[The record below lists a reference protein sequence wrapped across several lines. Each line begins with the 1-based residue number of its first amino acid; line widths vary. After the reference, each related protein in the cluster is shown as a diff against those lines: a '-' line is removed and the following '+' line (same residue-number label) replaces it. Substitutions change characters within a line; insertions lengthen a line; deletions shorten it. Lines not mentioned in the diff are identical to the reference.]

1 MDFEKDYLIIPGKDL
16 DPEMFDLVPGSEG
29 VDLYYQSQ
37 PYMTPRGH
45 RISHPSERVMREIIN
60 DVQIKLM
67 TSDPGGSY
75 LSLSAYKTDILD
87 HQADP
92 FYNQLIDIALQDPF
106 IRIKISGSSADHAP
120 QINDPL
126 FAFKFN
132 TLSGLIARV
141 NQYTS
146 ALMGE
151 YQIEEQES
159 HPLLDL
165 VKAAYTGLDNWQK
178 SVVHALTTMHG
189 AGILMLLGLVKKL
202 ITPAEYSRG
211 IVALNSGRVEQYGAV
226 IKEAADFMSFLDNML
241 KNDHEGGLY
250 QTLVREGEGDSIEFK
265 STFRWDI
272 RAGKTNPAIEHASL
286 KTIAAFLNSRGGTLL
301 IGVRDDGSVE
311 GIETD
316 KFANEDKFLLH
327 LWTLIRTGMGRDF
340 SPFIRTILEKVEEKT
355 ICIVSCQPASRPVFL
370 RQPGFDE
377 EMFIRVGPSSNALDI
392 SEALTYI
399 RERFP
404 QA

>member
-1 MDFEKDYLIIPGKDL
+1 MDFEKDYLIMPGKDL
-16 DPEMFDLVPGSEG
+16 DPEMFDLVPGKEG
-29 VDLYYQSQ
+29 FDLYYQSQ
-37 PYMTPRGH
+37 PWLTPAGR
-45 RISHPSERVMREIIN
+45 RVSHTSERVLREIIN
-60 DVQIKLM
+60 DLQVKLM
-67 TSDPGGSY
+67 TGNPVGSY
-75 LSLSAYKTDILD
+75 LSLVAYKIDILD
-87 HQADP
+87 HGTDP
-92 FYNQLIDIALQDPF
+92 FHDRLNDIAMQDPF
-106 IRIKISGSSADHAP
+106 VRIKISGSSAEHAP

-132 TLSGLIARV
+132 TLSGLITRV

-146 ALMGE
+146 TLMGE
-151 YQIEEQES
+151 YQIEEHET
-159 HPLLDL
+159 HPMLDL
-165 VKAAYTGLDNWQK
+165 VMAAYTGLDNWQK
-178 SVVHALTTMHG
+178 SVVHALFTLHDS
-189 AGILMLLGLVKKL
+189 GILMLLGLVRRL

-211 IVALNSGRVEQYGAV
+211 LVALNCSPIEQYGAV
-226 IKEAADFMSFLDNML
+226 IKEAADFLSFLDSIVNT
-241 KNDHEGGLY
+241 DHEGGLY
-250 QTLVREGEGDSIEFK
+250 HTLVHEGEGDSIEFK

-286 KTIAAFLNSRGGTLL
+286 KTIAAFLNSRGGSLL

-327 LWTLIRTGMGRDF
+327 LWTLIRTSMGRDF

-355 ICIVSCQPASRPVFL
+355 ICIVNCQPATRPVFL
-370 RQPGFDE
+370 RQAGFDE

>member
-1 MDFEKDYLIIPGKDL
+1 
-16 DPEMFDLVPGSEG
+16 
-29 VDLYYQSQ
+29 
-37 PYMTPRGH
+37 
-45 RISHPSERVMREIIN
+45 MREIIN
-60 DVQIKLM
+60 DLLVKFM
-67 TSDPGGSY
+67 TPDPNVTY
-75 LSLSAYKTDILD
+75 LSLFAYKIDILD
-87 HQADP
+87 HDSDP
-92 FYNQLIDIALQDPF
+92 FPDQLNDIALQDPF
-106 IRIKISGSSADHAP
+106 IRIKISGNSSDHAP
-120 QINDPL
+120 QVSDPL

-146 ALMGE
+146 SLMGE
-151 YQIEEQES
+151 YQIEEHEV
-159 HPLLDL
+159 HPMLDL
-165 VKAAYTGLDNWQK
+165 VMAAYTGLDNWQK
-178 SVVHALTTMHG
+178 TVVQALHTQHG
-189 AGILMLLGLVKKL
+189 AGILMLLGLVRRL

-211 IVALNSGRVEQYGAV
+211 LIALNCSPVERYGAV
-226 IKEAADFMSFLDNML
+226 IRETADFLSLLDNL
-241 KNDHEGGLY
+241 VSDSHAGGLY
-250 QTLVREGEGDSIEFK
+250 QSLVREGEGDSVEFK

-286 KTIAAFLNSRGGTLL
+286 KTIAAFLNSRGGSLL

-327 LWTLIRTGMGRDF
+327 LWTLIRTSMGRDF
-340 SPFIRTILEKVEEKT
+340 SPFIRTILEKAEDKT
-355 ICIVSCQPASRPVFL
+355 ICIVHCQPATRPVFL
-370 RQPGFDE
+370 RQSGFDE
-377 EMFIRVGPSSNALDI
+377 EMFIRVGPSSNALNI